1 MTRWQYTLV
10 SVGTFSNRERMVEAL
25 GSLGADGWE
34 LAATYD
40 KASNW
45 FAGFE
50 KGFLLFKREV
60 PDGAEPVGPW
70 CAEFQYAPHDGN
82 AW

>member
-1 MTRWQYTLV
+1 MIRWQYQIV
-10 SVGTFSNRERMVEAL
+10 NIGTFNNAERMIEAL
-25 GSLGADGWE
+25 ADLGADGWE

-50 KGFLLFKREV
+50 RGFLLFKRPV
-60 PDGAEPVGPW
+60 DGEPEGPW
-70 CAEFQYAPHDGN
+70 ARQYTFRGDEGQ

>member
-1 MTRWQYTLV
+1 MRWQYTVVRL
-10 SVGTFSNRERMVEAL
+10 GMFSNRERMMEAL
-25 GSLGADGWE
+25 GILGSQGWE

-50 KGFLLFKREV
+50 AGFLLFKRAV
-60 PDGAEPVGPW
+60 PDGVEPDGPW
-70 CAEFQYAPHDGN
+70 CAEFEYAADQGQ